1 MMKSWIQ
8 IHPADNVIIALE
20 PLLKGQPLLLASGET
35 VIVSE
40 DIAKGHKIAI
50 ADIAI
55 NDNLIKYG
63 EPFGHATQ
71 AVACGSWV
79 HNHNAKTNLNDKTGY
94 QYQPNSVESKPAEPD
109 IEVEIYRRA
118 NGEIGIRNE
127 LWVIPTVGCVNGMAQ
142 QMVNRFMAE
151 QDTSDIDG
159 VFVFPHQFG
168 CSQLGD
174 DHTTTKR
181 LLQSMAKHPN
191 AGGVL
196 IVGLGC
202 ENNQVAQFKEGL
214 GKFDENRIRFLISQQ
229 VEDEIEA
236 GSQILSELHQIM
248 RHDYRTS
255 GRLAEVKLGL
265 ECGGSDGL
273 SGITANP
280 LLGQLSDY
288 LIPQGGTTVLTEVP
302 EMFGA
307 ETLLMSRAK
316 DEQVFNQIVSM
327 VNNFK
332 DYYLRHD
339 QPIYENPSPG
349 NKAGGITTLED
360 KSLGCTQKAGTS
372 QVVDVI
378 DYADRITT
386 PGLNLLNAP
395 GNDAIATSALAAAG
409 CHVVL
414 FTTGRGTPYG
424 GFVPTIKIAT
434 NSELAQRKPHWIDFD
449 AGLLVSTNT
458 SMSQLRNAL
467 IEKLV
472 SIINGEQTCNER
484 NLVRELA
491 IWKKGVTL

>member
-1 MMKSWIQ
+1 
-8 IHPADNVIIALE
+8 
-20 PLLKGQPLLLASGET
+20 
-35 VIVSE
+35 
-40 DIAKGHKIAI
+40 
-50 ADIAI
+50 
-55 NDNLIKYG
+55 
-63 EPFGHATQ
+63 
-71 AVACGSWV
+71 
-79 HNHNAKTNLNDKTGY
+79 
-94 QYQPNSVESKPAEPD
+94 
-109 IEVEIYRRA
+109 
-118 NGEIGIRNE
+118 
-127 LWVIPTVGCVNGMAQ
+127 
-142 QMVNRFMAE
+142 
-151 QDTSDIDG
+151 
-159 VFVFPHQFG
+159 HQFG